1 MMWIVAILLLWTISF
16 FFAGIEAG
24 LLSVDPVRLRH
35 QVKQGKPAAL
45 RLDRLT
51 KQPERLLV
59 TVLLVT
65 NFANIVGLLLLTKML
80 VGRFGSAG
88 FLLAVGIALP
98 IYLFVL
104 GVLPKTLFR
113 RFPFRALAKLGGLLE
128 AISFLLWPILEI
140 GERARNLLL
149 PRRTEARRIFIAREE
164 LKQIAVQ
171 SEHEGSLT
179 STERA
184 MIHNVVDFR
193 NVRASDVM
201 VPLEKTV
208 TVTADTSIDEAL
220 RLSAAHNVERLPV
233 ISAEG
238 EATGLINT
246 LDILFDDA
254 RRESLGRYMRRIVT
268 ARDVEPA
275 YRIIQRLRAARLG
288 LAAVINADRKLI
300 GIVTAEDAIK
310 RLVQV
315 GGFSALSAGRSA
327 TARC

>member
-1 MMWIVAILLLWTISF
+1 MIWILAILVLWTISF

-35 QVKQGKPAAL
+35 QVKQGQPAAL

-65 NFANIVGLLLLTKML
+65 NFANILSLLLLTKLL
-80 VGRFGSAG
+80 VTRFGTLG
-88 FLLAVGIALP
+88 FLLALVIALP

-104 GVLPKTLFR
+104 SVLPKSLFR
-113 RFPFRALAKLGGLLE
+113 RFPFRALAKLGGVLE
-128 AISFLLWPILEI
+128 SASILLWPVLEI
-140 GERARNLLL
+140 GERIRNLLL
-149 PRRTEARRIFIAREE
+149 PRRAEARRIFIAREE

-171 SEHEGSLT
+171 SEREGSLT

-193 NVRASDVM
+193 NVRAADVM
-201 VPLEKTV
+201 VPLEKAV
-208 TVTADTSIDEAL
+208 TVTPETPIDEAL
-220 RLSAAHNVERLPV
+220 RLSAGHSVDRLPV
-233 ISAEG
+233 ISDDG
-238 EATGLINT
+238 EAIGLVNA
-246 LDILFDDA
+246 LDILFDET
-254 RRESLGRYMRRIVT
+254 RRESLSRYMRRIVI

-288 LAAVINADRKLI
+288 LAAVIDSQRKLI

-310 RLVQV
+310 RLIQSV
-315 GGFSALSAGRSA
+315 
-327 TARC
+327 

>member
-1 MMWIVAILLLWTISF
+1 MIWILAILLLWTISF

-35 QVKQGKPAAL
+35 QVKQGRPAAL

-65 NFANIVGLLLLTKML
+65 NFANILGLLILTKLL
-80 VGRFGSAG
+80 VSRFGNLG
-88 FLLAVGIALP
+88 FVLALVIALP

-104 GVLPKTLFR
+104 SVLPKSLFR
-113 RFPFRALAKLGGLLE
+113 RFPFRAVAKLGGVLE
-128 AISFLLWPILEI
+128 GASILLWPVLEI
-140 GERARNLLL
+140 GEWARNLLL
-149 PRRTEARRIFIAREE
+149 PRRAEARRIFIAREE

-171 SEHEGSLT
+171 SEREGSLT

-193 NVRASDVM
+193 NVRAADVM
-201 VPLEKTV
+201 VPLEKAV
-208 TVTADTSIDEAL
+208 TVTPETPIDEAL
-220 RLSAAHNVERLPV
+220 RLSAAHSVDRLPM
-233 ISAEG
+233 ISPEG
-238 EATGLINT
+238 EAIGLVNA
-246 LDILFDDA
+246 LDILFDET
-254 RRESLGRYMRRIVT
+254 RRESLSRYMRRIVI
-268 ARDVEPA
+268 ARDAEPA

-288 LAAVINADRKLI
+288 LAAVIDAQRKLI

-315 GGFSALSAGRSA
+315 GGFGAPAGDRSA
-327 TARC
+327 TARS

>member
-1 MMWIVAILLLWTISF
+1 MIYGLAILLLWTISF

-51 KQPERLLV
+51 KRPERLLI

-65 NFANIVGLLLLTKML
+65 NFANILGLLILTKLL
-80 VGRFGSAG
+80 VVRFGTLG
-88 FLLAVGIALP
+88 FALAILIALP

-104 GVLPKTLFR
+104 SVLPKSLFR
-113 RFPFRALAKLGGLLE
+113 RFPFRALAALGGVLE
-128 AISFLLWPILEI
+128 WFSILLWPILEI
-140 GERARNLLL
+140 GERAGRLLFQ
-149 PRRTEARRIFIAREE
+149 RRAAEPGRIFIAREE

-171 SEHEGSLT
+171 SEREGSLT

-201 VPLEKTV
+201 VPLAKAV
-208 TVTADTSIDEAL
+208 SIQPDTSIEEAL
-220 RLSAAHNVERLPV
+220 RLSAVHSVDRLPV
-233 ISAEG
+233 ISADG
-238 EATGLINT
+238 DAIGLVNT
-246 LDILFDDA
+246 LDILLEET
-254 RRESLGRYMRRIVT
+254 RRESLTRYMRRIVI
-268 ARDVEPA
+268 ARDAEPA

-288 LAAVINADRKLI
+288 LAAVIDSQRNLI
-300 GIVTAEDAIK
+300 GIVTGEDAIK
-310 RLVQV
+310 RLVQSV
-315 GGFSALSAGRSA
+315 
-327 TARC
+327 